1 MSILLDFGFLAFIT
15 TFILFIIIKGT
26 YQVSQAEVIVIE
38 RFGKFHSILDSGI
51 HFTVPFMDAPRI
63 VHWTFFKQEA
73 NSKRYY
79 SYIQS
84 DYRIDLRETTYDFPR
99 QNVITKDNVTMEINA
114 LLYYQITDPVRAVY
128 EINNLSLAIE
138 KLTQT
143 TLRDVIGYMDLDE
156 TLISREA
163 INHKLRIRLDEAT
176 DKWGVKINR
185 VELQEINP
193 PHDIQVAMEKQMKAE
208 RDRRAHILE
217 AEGLKRAQILEA
229 EGYRQSK
236 LERAEGEAQAQ
247 LALARAEAEAKLLL
261 AKAEADS
268 INFIKQSL
276 PDANPANYVIATKYI
291 KAFSEAMADSKGKTI
306 VVPYEAAGFAG
317 ATTALR
323 EILNTNIQ
331 K

>member
-1 MSILLDFGFLAFIT
+1 MNILYLLDILGLFGVLAA
-15 TFILFIIIKGT
+15 FILFVLYKGT

-38 RFGKFHSILDSGI
+38 RFGKFHALLESGI
-51 HFTVPFMDAPRI
+51 HFLVPFIDAPRT
-63 VHWTFFKQEA
+63 VHWTFFRQET

-79 SYIQS
+79 SYIES
-84 DYRIDLRETTYDFPR
+84 SYRIDLRETAYDFPR

-114 LLYYQITDPVRAVY
+114 ILYYQITDPFRAVY

-143 TLRDVIGYMDLDE
+143 TLRDVIGSLDLDE

-163 INHKLRIRLDEAT
+163 INTKLRLRLDEAT

-229 EGYRQSK
+229 EGYRQS
-236 LERAEGEAQAQ
+236 LMERSEGEA
-247 LALARAEAEAKLLL
+247 LARLCL
-261 AKAEADS
+261 AKAEAEA
-268 INFIKQSL
+268 INLLKQSM
-276 PDANPANYVIATKYI
+276 PNTDPAHYLIASNYI
-291 KAFSEAMADSKGKTI
+291 KAFSEAMADSKGKLI

-317 ATTALR
+317 ATSALK
-323 EILNTNIQ
+323 EILNVKSPQ
-331 K
+331 Q